1 MSSGAKL
8 PKQCLYQNKIET
20 SYARCY
26 NSSVAPTNTS
36 DYNFGETIKINIP
49 TSYNTVMS
57 AKDTMVKFNINI
69 SSAGAAAAAG
79 SIGIPGKCYFNRC
92 GAYGTFQKIRIIHGG
107 TLLSEW
113 DNINVLLDM
122 LITSQL
128 SSDIVRNKMDI
139 LALTGDYTGASLID
153 DANDPYRKILT
164 SPGAVDGVKAPVD
177 LTIPVCM
184 PLVCMLSLS
193 NNYIPLFALT
203 GSSIELEFQLVSSL
217 LQLINANTK
226 QPVAHSTK
234 KFISDFE
241 LVTNLMELSDTG
253 MRVISESIGNG
264 PLQWVVQDYK
274 SVSNTYT
281 LGTTETTVS
290 MSVSA
295 KYNSLNSLFF
305 TFRDSANASGV
316 ATFSAT
322 ESLYYNLSEYYLRVG
337 AKTIP
342 YKPPNSIPEF
352 LSEHLRALGSVSDVN
367 HECNIR
373 YAGYAKPLPTAV
385 GAAGSALTPLGSF
398 YVGMDLES
406 YSNTPLNDVYS
417 GLNTT
422 TDDIFAYFKFKGQAN
437 AQNIRIDSFA
447 LYDALIIIQNGKCS
461 VQF

>member
-1 MSSGAKL
+1 
-8 PKQCLYQNKIET
+8 
-20 SYARCY
+20 
-26 NSSVAPTNTS
+26 
-36 DYNFGETIKINIP
+36 
-49 TSYNTVMS
+49 
-57 AKDTMVKFNINI
+57 
-69 SSAGAAAAAG
+69 
-79 SIGIPGKCYFNRC
+79 
-92 GAYGTFQKIRIIHGG
+92 
-107 TLLSEW
+107 
-113 DNINVLLDM
+113 
-122 LITSQL
+122 
-128 SSDIVRNKMDI
+128 
-139 LALTGDYTGASLID
+139 
-153 DANDPYRKILT
+153 
-164 SPGAVDGVKAPVD
+164 
-177 LTIPVCM
+177 
-184 PLVCMLSLS
+184 
-193 NNYIPLFALT
+193 
-203 GSSIELEFQLVSSL
+203 
-217 LQLINANTK
+217 
-226 QPVAHSTK
+226 
-234 KFISDFE
+234 
-241 LVTNLMELSDTG
+241 
-253 MRVISESIGNG
+253 
-264 PLQWVVQDYK
+264 
-274 SVSNTYT
+274 

-322 ESLYYNLSEYYLRVG
+322 ESLYYNLLEYYLRIG

-385 GAAGSALTPLGSF
+385 GAANSALTPLGSF

-422 TDDIFAYFKFKGQAN
+422 TDDIFGYFKFKAQGN

-447 LYDALIIIQNGKCS
+447 LYDALIIIQNGKCQ